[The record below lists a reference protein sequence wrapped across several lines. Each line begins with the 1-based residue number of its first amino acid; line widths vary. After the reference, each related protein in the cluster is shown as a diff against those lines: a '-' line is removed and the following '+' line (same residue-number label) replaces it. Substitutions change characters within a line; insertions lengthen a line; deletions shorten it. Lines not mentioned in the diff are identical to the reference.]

1 MEIQELLDQFKREAL
16 AESWKRWESYKK
28 TFPTDAEKRIEQ
40 LQARFQPF
48 DVKQWNEGSTYCDTC
63 RDITCNGVFEATE
76 LVPKIF
82 DQAKADVQWIMMVY
96 EVTARFAPTD
106 QDSRAWL
113 LMRILPHCDVEDLN
127 QSKLLTYYG
136 RSEFKYNL
144 TATTMAELR
153 EQMIEQAAAA
163 LSPETAIKIRPFMET
178 VFADYFRNVLK
189 VPLKTPKMETRVVKT
204 LIRVITYES
213 FTPDFLELGWTAKD
227 AADKWEMEER
237 LLDVLSPLRPSRDAS
252 PVRKPKINTVSV

>member
-1 MEIQELLDQFKREAL
+1 MEIQELFDQFKPEAL
-16 AESWKRWESYKK
+16 AESWKRWESYKE
-28 TFPTDAEKRIEQ
+28 TFPTDAKKRIEQ

-76 LVPKIF
+76 MVPKIF
-82 DQAKADVQWIMMVY
+82 AQAKHDVRWIMMAY
-96 EVTARFAPTD
+96 EVTERFAPTD